1 MGVSLSIKN
10 VPEALARALRQRATA
25 NHRSL
30 QRELLAIVEAAAAGT
45 AASASASTRALAAPP
60 AVRETDG
67 PYAVVL
73 PPTAGPDDGLLAELD
88 AIVAGSRWGHAP
100 LLGRDEAH
108 DRELT
113 RSLDLDARADELAQA
128 RQRARRGATP

>member
-10 VPEALARALRQRATA
+10 VPEALAEALRRRAVA

-30 QRELLAIVEAAAAGT
+30 QRELMSIVEAAATG
-45 AASASASTRALAAPP
+45 AATGPRTRTGPL
-60 AVRETDG
+60 AVRESEG
-67 PYAVVL
+67 RYAFAV
-73 PPTAGPDDGLLAELD
+73 PPPGGTDDGLLAELD

-100 LLGRDEAH
+100 LLTREQAH

-113 RSLDLDARADELAQA
+113 RALDLDARAEELAQA
-128 RQRARRGATP
+128 RQRLRRGAAK

>member
-10 VPEALARALRQRATA
+10 VPEALAEALRQRATA

-30 QRELLAIVEAAAAGT
+30 QRELLAIVEAAAAST
-45 AASASASTRALAAPP
+45 TASASTRAFAAPP

-67 PYAVVL
+67 PYAVAL
-73 PPTAGPDDGLLAELD
+73 LATAGPDDGLLTELD

-128 RQRARRGATP
+128 RQRARRGAAP